1 MLLHAGDAGDRRV
14 EPDPLMDLAPVQ
26 REPALTVVSS
36 PGLRLQDPSP
46 MGRESMDASKL
57 IDQKIASLRDW
68 RGELLRSLRQL
79 IHEVDP
85 TIAEEWKWMGTPVW
99 NRDGIVCLANAHTH
113 HVKVTFPKGA
123 KLPDPQRVFNAE
135 LEGNA
140 WRAIDWSQGD
150 AINVEGLKGLV
161 RAAIALNGAKPAAR
175 KPDAISSV
183 SGKKPGTPQAIAK
196 KKLPAKK
203 KTAASQAPAKKKL
216 AAKKK

>member
-1 MLLHAGDAGDRRV
+1 
-14 EPDPLMDLAPVQ
+14 
-26 REPALTVVSS
+26 
-36 PGLRLQDPSP
+36 
-46 MGRESMDASKL
+46 MDASKL
-57 IDQKIASLRDW
+57 IDQKITSLSDW

-79 IHEVDP
+79 IHEVAP
-85 TIAEEWKWMGTPVW
+85 TIVEEWKWMGTPVW
-99 NRDGIVCLANAHTH
+99 NCDGIVCLANAHND

-161 RAAIALNGAKPAAR
+161 RAAIQLNGVKPAGR

-183 SGKKPGTPQAIAK
+183 SGKKTGTLQARAK
-196 KKLPAKK
+196 KKPAKK
-203 KTAASQAPAKKKL
+203 AAASQAPAKKRR